1 MPTALKAAEPTRYS
15 DTSRGSTDPTGGVR
29 RPTAQGRRV
38 RCAGMKKRILVIA
51 LIVLTIVAA
60 KKARHV

>member
-15 DTSRGSTDPTGGVR
+15 DTSRGTTTLPG
-29 RPTAQGRRV
+29 TAYAAV
-38 RCAGMKKRILVIA
+38 MKKLVLIVA
-51 LIVLTIVAA
+51 LIVLAGVAA

>member
-15 DTSRGSTDPTGGVR
+15 DTSRPA
-29 RPTAQGRRV
+29 RPYAPPPGRTY
-38 RCAGMKKRILVIA
+38 ALAMKKLVLIVA
-51 LIVLTIVAA
+51 LIVLAGVAA